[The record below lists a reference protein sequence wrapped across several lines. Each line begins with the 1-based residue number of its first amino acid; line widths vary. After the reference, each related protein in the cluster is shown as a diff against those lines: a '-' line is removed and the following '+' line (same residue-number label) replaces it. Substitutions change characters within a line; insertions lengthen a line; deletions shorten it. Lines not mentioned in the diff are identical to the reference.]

1 MITLNCLKLVVRLKA
16 ERFLCTSSQAE
27 YGETT
32 EMITND
38 TVTNPVTSY
47 GEAKVSTYCLVRDLA
62 KRLDILFIWA
72 RVFLVY
78 GEYDNPNS
86 LIPQLLK
93 LLRNCSKI
101 TFNIACLFLR

>member
-47 GEAKVSTYCLVRDLA
+47 GEAKVSTYC
-62 KRLDILFIWA
+62 
-72 RVFLVY
+72 
-78 GEYDNPNS
+78 
-86 LIPQLLK
+86 
-93 LLRNCSKI
+93 
-101 TFNIACLFLR
+101 